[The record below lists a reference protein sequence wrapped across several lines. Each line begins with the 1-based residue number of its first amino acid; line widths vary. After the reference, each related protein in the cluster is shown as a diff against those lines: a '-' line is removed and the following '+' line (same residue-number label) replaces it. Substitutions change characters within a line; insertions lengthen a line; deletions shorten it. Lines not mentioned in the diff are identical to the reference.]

1 MTSPDYLSKG
11 DKVAIV
17 STARKI
23 SDSEI
28 RPCCE
33 TLESWGLEVIL
44 GENLY
49 REQNQ
54 FAGSDQDR
62 AMDMQSMIDDQNIKA
77 IIFARGGYGTV
88 RIIDQLDFSGLM
100 HSSKW
105 LIGFSDATVFHS
117 HLHANYK
124 LATLHAPMAINFVD
138 SESLDE
144 LRKALFGEGLS
155 YSFASHANNR
165 EGSCTGEIIGGNLS
179 ILYSLMATQSQMDT
193 DGKILF
199 LEDLDEYL
207 YHIDRMMQNLKR
219 AGFLKNLSG
228 LIIGGMSEMNDNDIP
243 FGKTAEQIILEH
255 LESLD
260 FPICF
265 AFPAGHMDDNNAI
278 LFGINSRLIITE
290 KKVILSSKIQA

>member
-33 TLESWGLEVIL
+33 TLESWGLEVVL
-44 GENLY
+44 GANLY
-49 REQNQ
+49 KEQNQ
-54 FAGSDQDR
+54 FAGSDQNR
-62 AMDMQSMIDDQNIKA
+62 VSDMQSMIDDQNIKA

-100 HSSKW
+100 HNSKW

-207 YHIDRMMQNLKR
+207 YHIDRMMLNLKR
-219 AGFLKNLSG
+219 AGFLKNLAG
-228 LIIGGMSEMNDNDIP
+228 LLIGGMTEMNDNEIG
-243 FGKTAEQIILEH
+243 FGATCEEII
-255 LESLD
+255 SSVISD
-260 FPICF
+260 YNFPVAF
-265 AFPAGHMDDNNAI
+265 GFPAGHMKKNVPLI
-278 LFGINSRLIITE
+278 LGATAELVVEDSGCNLKLLQR
-290 KKVILSSKIQA
+290 

>member
-33 TLESWGLEVIL
+33 TLESWGLAVVL
-44 GENLY
+44 GANLY
-49 REQNQ
+49 KEQNQ

-62 AMDMQSMIDDQNIKA
+62 AMDMQSMLDDPDINA
-77 IIFARGGYGTV
+77 IICARGGYGTV
-88 RIIDQLDFSGLM
+88 RIIERLDFSAFVK
-100 HSSKW
+100 SPKW
-105 LIGFSDATVFHS
+105 LIGFSDVTVLHS
-117 HLHANYK
+117 HIHANYNI
-124 LATLHAPMAINFVD
+124 ATLHAPMAINFENN
-138 SESLDE
+138 ESLED
-144 LRKALFGEGLS
+144 LREALFGEELS
-155 YSFASHANNR
+155 YSFTLHPANQKGN
-165 EGSCTGEIIGGNLS
+165 GTGELIGGNLS
-179 ILYSLMATQSQMDT
+179 LLYSLMATNSQMDT

-228 LIIGGMSEMNDNDIP
+228 LIIGGMTEMNDNEIG
-243 FGKTAEQIILEH
+243 FGATCEEII
-255 LESLD
+255 SSVISD
-260 FPICF
+260 YNFPVAF
-265 AFPAGHMDDNNAI
+265 GFPAGHMKKNVPLI
-278 LFGINSRLIITE
+278 LGATAELVVEDSGCNLKLLQR
-290 KKVILSSKIQA
+290 